1 MRRRIEGGVGGGRRK
16 VGGWRRRGI
25 AGGRRRV
32 ESGGREDIAICLN
45 EMG

>member
-16 VGGWRRRGI
+16 VGVGRRRGI